1 VGLVGTILTLP
12 LAPAR
17 LVLFVGDVIR
27 EQVERE
33 WYDPA
38 VVRRRLTEVDEA
50 AADGRIGAPEA
61 DRRRRELIG
70 RIVHTRQER

>member
-1 VGLVGTILTLP
+1 VGLVGAILTLP

-17 LVLFVGDVIR
+17 LAVWVGEVVR
-27 EQVERE
+27 EQVEHE

-38 VVRRRLTEVDEA
+38 VVRRRLSEVDEA
-50 AADGRIGAPEA
+50 AAAGRIDDEEA

-70 RIVHTRQER
+70 RLVHRRQEG